1 MNNEISDSDFSSA
14 YDLDSDNRI
23 DDGYDLTQ
31 DSQST
36 ELSASSVYDLD
47 SSSDN
52 EMLNSEGNDF
62 KDIQNLIDQSNEN
75 DTIMLSGT
83 FTGDSKIVLNKT
95 LTIVGASS
103 GVTLDGKLLTQI
115 LEINSSNTVMKNIKF
130 INSFGIS
137 VHIGG
142 KNVTID
148 NCSFENSINGELGS
162 ALSCSGDN

>member
-1 MNNEISDSDFSSA
+1 MKIDFSRVILSISLIFILMLSLGLVSASNNSNDFIDITYDDNIISVNNEISDSDFSSA

-115 LEINSSNTVMKNIKF
+115 LEINS
-130 INSFGIS
+130 
-137 VHIGG
+137 
-142 KNVTID
+142 
-148 NCSFENSINGELGS
+148 
-162 ALSCSGDN
+162 